1 MEQVNR
7 TQMAEQEVGKGVG
20 GEHYTDAYI
29 MEKDSR
35 DRRINFMVWSGIIF
49 NFKQHSPS
57 SETPMCHF
65 FARHQN

>member
-7 TQMAEQEVGKGVG
+7 TQMAEQEVGEGVG

-35 DRRINFMVWSGIIF
+35 GRRTKLHGVEWN
-49 NFKQHSPS
+49 
-57 SETPMCHF
+57 HF
-65 FARHQN
+65 